1 MGKAEKITGKKILE
15 VKTKKQTNDL
25 VEQALIYTAELE
37 ELSRRSKKIKALL
50 EPIEAHF
57 DSVIEA
63 GEQIITPA
71 GTVIKNVANS
81 YSVKP
86 EKYGELKM
94 IFKRKIGDFVVEKT
108 TYGCQPAL
116 RNLLADAE
124 YEHGD
129 TLRDAVII
137 KQSTTIKFKEAKDE

>member
-1 MGKAEKITGKKILE
+1 MRKSEKITCKKILE
-15 VKTKKQTNDL
+15 VKTKKQTSDL
-25 VEQALIYTAELE
+25 VEQALIYTAELD
-37 ELSRRSKKIKALL
+37 ELNRRSKKIKALL

-63 GEQIITPA
+63 GEQINTPA
-71 GTVIKNVANS
+71 GVVMKSVSNS

-86 EKYGELKM
+86 EKYGELKVL
-94 IFKRKIGDFVVEKT
+94 FKRKISDFVIEKT

-129 TLRDAVII
+129 ALRDAVII